1 MKKYL
6 LTGLLLFL
14 PLFFTVLI
22 ILFLVDL
29 FTSPILPLVEY
40 LIGWMELKNGFVIPG
55 HFYLAIARVLSLALL
70 LLFILVLGT
79 FARIFFFREVIA
91 IGQHL
96 FEKIPFLKTIYRV
109 SRDLIGALLT
119 EKGKAFQRPV
129 LIPFP
134 DYPSLSVGFISGEVP
149 AECAAKVGK
158 PLLPVFA
165 PTVPHPIS
173 GFFLLVPAEEV
184 SDLPMTNEET
194 VKFLVSCGLIVPQH
208 KPSP

>member
-6 LTGLLLFL
+6 ITGLLIFL
-14 PLFFTVLI
+14 PLFFTLLI

-29 FTSPILPLVEY
+29 FTNPIMPIVES
-40 LIGWMELKNGFVIPG
+40 LIGWIESHNGFTIPN
-55 HFYLAIARVLSLALL
+55 HFYLTLSRIFSLILL
-70 LLFILVLGT
+70 GLFILLLGT

-109 SRDLIGALLT
+109 SRDLIGALLV

-134 DYPSLSVGFISGEVP
+134 DLPSLSVGFISGEVP
-149 AECAAKVGK
+149 QECVEKVGK

-173 GFFLLVPAEEV
+173 GFFLLVPEEEV
-184 SDLPMTNEET
+184 RDLPMTNEET
-194 VKFLVSCGLIVPQH
+194 IKFLVSCGLIVPH
-208 KPSP
+208 HHPKP